1 MSNRVVAIKVLGL
14 GENTSVDPA
23 VFLTREHPLYSNTL
37 AGTVV
42 SLTDQLSSEIPVFGA
57 LGSDSTTS
65 FTVLSTVDTRR
76 ILMSRG
82 KKELYDNNRHQPVRI
97 TGYIKPVAGP
107 VVIPVMDPS
116 LFTVDGYYRI
126 QNTVFKITS
135 NSPDL
140 VGVRVW
146 GSANVPIGMT
156 LQGVGNQPLGCK
168 VYDLN
173 GTNPLGGCEQL
184 PVQIETLEIDGF
196 QSEVIFRGYIS
207 KVTNDTS
214 NGQQN
219 LIKVDCSSMMAYI
232 KQAPFIP
239 AWGPVTSDTT
249 RRAGLVYQSGEN
261 NTLIQAILKT
271 PWQPEVFGPRWDPLS
286 PEDGATRVGL
296 WQVRQEGKGGISTPL
311 PNYDS
316 PGYVTIRNDVY
327 LDFGGGITADNASY
341 LMCFR
346 DGFYDTGGYGPS
358 IDFAIRTSRHRRYED
373 LSDANG
379 TNSNNWYSDAQLQ
392 SPTIKGENCFES
404 YDLASAIIDLL
415 LGTYDTDLTMASG
428 ARSVTESAW
437 LPFPIASFGD
447 LIDVPSLNAVTAG
460 LWMPDVVNFLPELSV
475 TPNTQLRT
483 ILPYMHS
490 SVKTVGDVLEEILKR
505 LGAYMVYDKGKF
517 YFGSWAGTR
526 QSPLFISDA
535 ALSDPS
541 IKLTFD
547 KGTCLMA
554 VRAKYCIEIYHDD
567 VTSFEVPYINVDL
580 ASAGL
585 GKEMTVGHWQAGH
598 ANPDNS
604 YWADSQMMAN
614 AFGLLMRYSQ
624 SAARIDVSLRDSVA
638 DLQVGQQVACTFDHV
653 VNSSGEMG
661 IVAALGYVLKA
672 SRSWKTPTTA
682 YTIILPGYLSPV
694 TNVAVWSCSAL
705 VVDVPGGDDIQVE
718 VNEFTLPSILAP
730 EGTPTSDVEA
740 FLYTYQRYGSWYQV
754 QLLDQYGTLKYQG
767 ALTGVNLSTNKMTLP
782 GFDAYAV
789 PGDIIILELAGQFS
803 PQIGVLWDA
812 FLADNTAKVYGSNAF
827 ARKWVS

>member
-57 LGSDSTTS
+57 MGSDSTTS

-82 KKELYDNNRHQPVRI
+82 KKEVYDNNRHQPVRI
-97 TGYIKPVAGP
+97 TGYILPVAGP

-156 LQGVGNQPLGCK
+156 LQGVGNQPIGCK

-184 PVQIETLEIDGF
+184 PVVIETVDLD
-196 QSEVIFRGYIS
+196 SLTPEVIFRGYIS

-239 AWGPVTSDTT
+239 AWGPVTANTT
-249 RRAGLVYQSGEN
+249 RPAGLVYQTGQN
-261 NTLIQAILKT
+261 DTIIQTELTT
-271 PWQPEVFGPRWDPLS
+271 PWQPEVYGPRFDPLS
-286 PEDGATRVGL
+286 PEAGATVVNL
-296 WQVRQEGKGGISTPL
+296 WQVREEGKGGISTPL
-311 PNYDS
+311 GADVSPNVITM
-316 PGYVTIRNDVY
+316 PNEIY
-327 LDFGGGITADNASY
+327 LSFSGTATASSNSY
-341 LMCFR
+341 LMCFQ
-346 DGFYDTGGYGPS
+346 DGFYDTGGYGPN
-358 IDFAIRTSRHRRYED
+358 INFDIRTSRHHRAE
-373 LSDANG
+373 ANG
-379 TNSNNWYSDAQLQ
+379 TNSDNWWSDALLQ

-404 YDLASAIIDLL
+404 YDLANAIVDLL
-415 LGTYDTDLTMASG
+415 LGTYDSDLTMASG

-437 LPFPIASFGD
+437 LPFPIASVAD
-447 LIDVPSLNAVTAG
+447 LIDGPSLNAVTAG

-475 TPNTQLRT
+475 SSSTQLRT

-505 LGAYMVYDKGKF
+505 LGAYMVYDNGKF

-526 QSPLFISDA
+526 QTPRLVTDA

-554 VRAKYCIEIYHDD
+554 VRAKYCVDISAD
-567 VTSFEVPYINVDL
+567 VTSFDVPYINVDL

-598 ANPDNS
+598 CNPDNS
-604 YWADSQMMAN
+604 FWADSQMMAN

-638 DLQVGQQVACTFDHV
+638 DLQVGQQVACTFDYV
-653 VNSSGEMG
+653 VNSSGGMG

-672 SRSWKTPTTA
+672 ARSWQTPTTA
-682 YTIILPGYLSPV
+682 YTIILPGYLSPA

-705 VVDVPGGDDIQVE
+705 VVNVPGGDDIQVE
-718 VNEFTLPSILAP
+718 VNEYTLPAALAP
-730 EGTPTSDVEA
+730 DGAPTSDVEA
-740 FLYTYQRYGSWYQV
+740 FKLTYEILGSWYEV

-767 ALTGVNLSTNKMTLP
+767 ALTGVNLGTNMMTLP

-789 PGDIIILELAGQFS
+789 PGDIIILERAGQFS

-812 FLADNTAKVYGSNAF
+812 FLADNSATVYGSNAF